1 MTLKRVCKW
10 IDVKD
15 RLPGKYEAILALD
28 CYGDVFICQGWQAH
42 PVKGGEDGVNYWL
55 PLAFTLIK

>member
-1 MTLKRVCKW
+1 MW
-10 IDVKD
+10 IAVED
-15 RLPGKYEAILALD
+15 RLPDKYEAILALD

-42 PVKGGEDGVNYWL
+42 PVKGGEDGVKYWL